1 MQPRFHYIDNLRSL
15 ALLLG
20 IVFHVALAY
29 GPYFSNIWFV
39 ADPNSHVG
47 FNYFALWSHLFRMP
61 LFFLIAGF
69 CAALLIDKRGSKAF
83 ISNRLKRVLLPFMV
97 FLPITFALIFHVMTW
112 GEKIVHP
119 LPPIFNLFKVVQ
131 DPPIS
136 TMHLWFLWN
145 LTQLCLL
152 IWLLSLYK
160 QAYHKVLSIVV
171 RPLFLGIALPII
183 IFVAMFNL
191 MVPFPAADKLYP
203 ELWSYGLYGSMFLV
217 GAGFYHHHELLRS
230 YFKRINVLLLLAIAS
245 TLVYLAVMPAPL
257 TFEQVVEAAN
267 AGGVVKLESIN
278 IVALASQTIAI
289 VTWTGVALLAG
300 FKWLNQRN
308 EFSIYMSNASYWLYL
323 IHVPLLMYIQLP
335 MININLPAS
344 IKLIISVSITV
355 IVGVASYH
363 LLVRNTLIGVFLNG
377 KRQKTKQVLAQTSQI
392 NT

>member
-1 MQPRFHYIDNLRSL
+1 
-15 ALLLG
+15 
-20 IVFHVALAY
+20 
-29 GPYFSNIWFV
+29 
-39 ADPNSHVG
+39 
-47 FNYFALWSHLFRMP
+47 MP

-69 CAALLIDKRGSKAF
+69 CAALLIKKRGSKAF

-97 FLPITFALIFHVMTW
+97 FLPITFALIFHAITW
-112 GEKIVHP
+112 GEKIAHS
-119 LPPIFNLFKVVQ
+119 LPPLFNVFQVVQ

-145 LTQLCLL
+145 LMQLCLL
-152 IWLLSLYK
+152 VWLLSLYK
-160 QAYHKVLSIVV
+160 QAYRKVLSIVV
-171 RPLFLGIALPII
+171 RPLFLGIVLPII

-217 GAGFYHHHELLRS
+217 GAGFYHHHELLVG
-230 YFKRINVLLLLAIAS
+230 YLKRINVLFLLAVAS
-245 TLVYLAVMPAPL
+245 TIVYFVVLPAAL
-257 TFEQVVEAAN
+257 TIEQVIEAAN
-267 AGGVVKLESIN
+267 ASGVVKLAHTN

-289 VTWTGVALLAG
+289 VTWAAVALLAG

-308 EFSIYMSNASYWLYL
+308 EFSVYMSNASYWLYL

-335 MININLPAS
+335 MINISLPAG
-344 IKLIISVSITV
+344 IKLIILVSAMV

-377 KRQKTKQVLAQTSQI
+377 KRQKPKQVLAQTSQN